1 MVSSPLKERG
11 VRIGIPRALLYYHY
25 LPMWKTFFSGLGAE
39 VVVSP
44 PTNEQTLAAG
54 CSRAVGDIC
63 LPVKVFCGHALSLA
77 GKCDYLFIPSLHS
90 MQPKVYNCPKFIGAP
105 DIVRATVPECPP
117 VIDPDIDVN
126 RGAGQLYEAIQSVG
140 RFLTDVPAEVERAA
154 NKALEAHRAYRLQM
168 ESQELLPPQAIQRMF
183 PESDL
188 AEEPSYG
195 NPASNITIAVIGH
208 RYLLYDHHVNHRLLQ
223 RLRKMD
229 VNVLLS
235 DRVGKERLL
244 ASMSDLVERPYWGY
258 EEEIIGAAAHYLR
271 SDADGLISVS
281 AFGCGPDSVMLE
293 LVQRAAKR
301 VGKPFLN
308 LVFDEHTADG
318 GLVTRI
324 EAFVDMARRRR
335 RPPAKHIPLSLRKH
349 EEKEGVGILGIPNL
363 GLVAPAFRASAE
375 LLDVRLIAP
384 PVTKRTISLGTRNSP
399 EYACLPFKMILGTFI
414 ECLEQGADTLFMVT
428 SSNACRMGYYSKVH
442 EEILRDMGYEFKFLR
457 HSSSAKGLAAIL
469 SRVKSFTNDAPWL
482 KVIAAYRLGTAKLK
496 ALDDLERKV
505 ARIRPVAIDKSEA
518 ERLFQEAIRAID
530 AAKSLS
536 SLKHAARAYFKKLDQ
551 LPRDSTVTPLKVG
564 IVGELYVVMEPFVN
578 LNLAAELGKLG
589 IETRRNRTTFF
600 SEYTSFKSY
609 LNVLNSEKQKLADYA
624 RPYLRH
630 DVGGHGLETVAE
642 KVRLAREGFDGLVH
656 VVPFTCMP
664 ETIAQN
670 TLLRTEEDMPV
681 LTVICDEQLSDTG
694 MLTRLEAFADLL
706 ERRRRNRKL
715 QPIMV

>member
-1 MVSSPLKERG
+1 
-11 VRIGIPRALLYYHY
+11 VRVGIPRALLYYHY
-25 LPMWKTFFSGLGAE
+25 FPMWKTFFNELGAE

-44 PTNEQTLAAG
+44 PTSEQTLAAG
-54 CSRAVGDIC
+54 CSRVVGDIC
-63 LPVKVFCGHALSLA
+63 LPVKIFCGHALSLV

-90 MQPKVYNCPKFIGAP
+90 MQPKVYNCPKFIGVP
-105 DIVRATVPECPP
+105 DVVRATVRECPP
-117 VIDPDIDVN
+117 VLDPDVDVN
-126 RGAGQLYEAIQSVG
+126 KGAGQLYEAVHSVG
-140 RFLTDVPAEVERAA
+140 RLLTDIPWEVECAA
-154 NKALEAHRAYRLQM
+154 DKALEAHRAYRKQM
-168 ESQELLPPQAIQRMF
+168 QCHGLLPPQAIQKMF
-183 PESDL
+183 PDPEQV
-188 AEEPSYG
+188 EEPVYY
-195 NPASNITIAVIGH
+195 NPTSNITIAVIGH
-208 RYLLYDHHVNHRLLQ
+208 RYLLYDHHVNHRFLH
-223 RLRKMD
+223 RLRKMG
-229 VNVLLS
+229 VNIVLA
-235 DRVGKERLL
+235 DRVGKEQLL

-258 EEEIIGAAAHYLR
+258 EEEIIGAAAYYLR
-271 SDADGLISVS
+271 SDADGIISVS

-293 LVQRAAKR
+293 LVKRAAKR

-308 LVFDEHTADG
+308 LVIDEHTADG

-324 EAFVDMARRRR
+324 EAFVDMARRGKRL
-335 RPPAKHIPLSLRKH
+335 PAKQIQVSHWKH
-349 EEKEGVGILGIPNL
+349 EGKEGVGTLGIPNL

-442 EEILRDMGYEFKFLR
+442 EEILRDMGYKFQFLR
-457 HSSSAKGLAAIL
+457 HSSSAKGLAAVL
-469 SRVKSFTNDAPWL
+469 RTVKSFTNDAPWL

-505 ARIRPVAIDKSEA
+505 AKIRPVALDKGEA

-530 AAKSLS
+530 TTKDLS
-536 SLKHAARAYFKKLDQ
+536 SLKHTVRACFKKLDQ
-551 LPRDSTVTPLKVG
+551 MPRDPTVMPLKVG
-564 IVGELYVVMEPFVN
+564 ILGEMYVVMEPFVN

-600 SEYTSFKSY
+600 SEYTNFKSY

-642 KVRLAREGFDGLVH
+642 KVHLAREGFDGLVH

-670 TLLRTEEDMPV
+670 TMLRTEEDIPV

-715 QPIMV
+715 QPAPVGGAR